1 MHRLIVGLLACL
13 ALSAIARAESLDEA
27 AATRFAQLA
36 LDCVHKEYPNKIAHY
51 MTSDADLKPPRQL
64 TPAFY
69 GCYDWHSTVHG
80 HWLLARVIKLFPNS
94 EVAQKARAALAL
106 SLTPQ
111 NIAAEVTY
119 ITAPGRESFERP
131 YGLAWLLQLAA
142 ELRSSD
148 NRQFREWSTTLAPLE
163 AAASM
168 KLTSWLPKLS
178 YPIRIGEHDQTAF
191 AFGLVWDWTQKTKNE
206 AMQSLLREKAKQF
219 YLGDKNCPLAYEP
232 SGQDFLSPCLAEAD
246 FVRRALAPA
255 EFARWLTAFL
265 PQIPSDGSTAWLQV
279 ARITDRSDPKL
290 AHLDGLNLS
299 RAWMLEGIAD
309 GLPSAD
315 KRRAALHAS
324 AGLHRDASLGA
335 VTSEHYVGSHW
346 LGTFALYG
354 ASRDAGKGAAM
365 KTAKIVAINVLLLP
379 DQPMS
384 ARAKEINDQL
394 RQSYPQGFALNA
406 THVPHISIL
415 HRYVS
420 EESLPKIFAAVGQ
433 VGLKHPL
440 AGLTLTASGLEYSP
454 WQGHQVTS
462 IKVQKTPELTV
473 LQDELVAALRPYA
486 VESGGAD
493 AFVTTAGEPNI
504 GEQTIEYVRTFVEKQ
519 TGENFKPHI
528 TAGISDT
535 IPAGEFKPMQFKV
548 DALAVYQL
556 GNVGTARKELWRS
569 SSEAH

>member
-1 MHRLIVGLLACL
+1 MHRLLIGLIACL
-13 ALSAIARAESLDEA
+13 ALSGIARAEGLDEA
-27 AATRFAQLA
+27 AAARFAQLA

-80 HWLLARVIKLFPNS
+80 HWLLARVIKLFPKS
-94 EVAQKARAALAL
+94 EVAKKAREALAL
-106 SLTPQ
+106 SLTPP
-111 NIAAEVTY
+111 NISVEVAY

-148 NRQFREWSTTLAPLE
+148 DPQFKSWSRILAPLE

-191 AFGLVWDWTQKTKNE
+191 AFGLVWDWTQTTKNE
-206 AMQSLLREKAKQF
+206 AMQGLLREKAKQF
-219 YLGDKNCPLAYEP
+219 YLGDKSCPLAYEP

-246 FVRRALAPA
+246 FVRRVLAPA
-255 EFARWLTAFL
+255 EFAKWLSTFL
-265 PQIPSDGSTAWLQV
+265 PQAPRDGSTAWLPV

-299 RAWMLEGIAD
+299 RAWMLEGIAK
-309 GLPSAD
+309 GLPADD
-315 KRRAALHAS
+315 KRRAALRAT
-324 AGLHRDASLGA
+324 ARLHTETSLGA

-354 ASRDAGKGAAM
+354 ASRDAPEGAPM
-365 KTAKIVAINVLLLP
+365 KTAKIVAIDVLLLP
-379 DQPMS
+379 DQAMS
-384 ARAKEINDQL
+384 ARAREINAQL
-394 RQSYPQGFALNA
+394 RQTYAPGFALDA
-406 THVPHISIL
+406 SHVPHISIL

-420 EESLPKIFAAVGQ
+420 AETLPKLFAAVEQ
-433 VGLKHPL
+433 VAARHPL
-440 AGLTLTASGLEYSP
+440 VGKTLTASGLASSP
-454 WQGHQVTS
+454 WQGHQITS
-462 IKVQKTPELTV
+462 ITVRKTPELAA
-473 LQDELVAALRPYA
+473 LQDELVAVLRPFRI
-486 VESGGAD
+486 ESGGGD
-493 AFVTTAGEPNI
+493 AFVTTADEPNI

-519 TGENFKPHI
+519 TGQNFKPHI
-528 TAGISDT
+528 TVGISDARPT
-535 IPAGEFKPMQFKV
+535 SEFPPVQFKIE
-548 DALAVYQL
+548 ALAVYQL
-556 GNVGTARKELWRS
+556 GNVGTARTELWPRS
-569 SSEAH
+569 